1 MNTVVIPLSNRQ
13 CGATLVTSL
22 LLLLVLTIIGV
33 SAMQITR
40 MQERMAGNARDLNL
54 AFQSGE
60 AALRDGENTL
70 YVAGTT
76 TGVRPA
82 ACNALAPGCAAF
94 APTILPPLGA
104 QNQAWWTTNSRDY
117 DSAATNDLDGVA
129 RDPQFVIEELG
140 DVECDGVGIESGECT
155 RTFYRVTTRATGAS
169 ATTSVVLQSTYAY
182 VF

>member
-1 MNTVVIPLSNRQ
+1 MITPNKLTNTRQ
-13 CGATLVTSL
+13 QGATLVTSL

-33 SAMQITR
+33 SAMQMTR

-60 AALRDGENTL
+60 AALRDGEGTL
-70 YVAGTT
+70 FLAGTT
-76 TGVRPA
+76 TGLRPA
-82 ACNALAPGCAAF
+82 RCDVFGPGCESFRPQA
-94 APTILPPLGA
+94 LPPLA
-104 QNQAWWTTNSRDY
+104 TQDQAWWTAYARDY
-117 DSAATNDLDGVA
+117 GTGATNELDGVA

-140 DVECDGVGIESGECT
+140 EVPCSGVEVNPDCT

-182 VF
+182 PF